1 MGRRPHQTGV
11 PGTLWFGG
19 AAFLPPAWTRALSAQ
34 RVTRLPLWMQSIS
47 CHDECRNG
55 RCPSSTLCGTAL
67 QQGETDWDSHTLR
80 PPWQKEW
87 VPVHPNTFSEEKNW
101 LHSISKPP
109 PSVHQGPPDGSMAA
123 ATSCGWGGGGWPT
136 ELHTNQAWWKWAVG
150 TGRHAFNNWVSVG
163 LATRPRGEV
172 GFGSLAD
179 GLGVS
184 NAKET
189 EWSR

>member
-1 MGRRPHQTGV
+1 MMNVETDAVRVQHCAVRPYSRERRTGTPTHCDLPGRKSGSRSIRILFLKKKIGCIQSANPH
-11 PGTLWFGG
+11 P
-19 AAFLPPAWTRALSAQ
+19 
-34 RVTRLPLWMQSIS
+34 QSIKV
-47 CHDECRNG
+47 RQMAQW
-55 RCPSSTLCGTAL
+55 PL
-67 QQGETDWDSHTLR
+67 Q
-80 PPWQKEW
+80 PP
-87 VPVHPNTFSEEKNW
+87 V
-101 LHSISKPP
+101 
-109 PSVHQGPPDGSMAA
+109 GG
-123 ATSCGWGGGGWPT
+123 GWGGWPT